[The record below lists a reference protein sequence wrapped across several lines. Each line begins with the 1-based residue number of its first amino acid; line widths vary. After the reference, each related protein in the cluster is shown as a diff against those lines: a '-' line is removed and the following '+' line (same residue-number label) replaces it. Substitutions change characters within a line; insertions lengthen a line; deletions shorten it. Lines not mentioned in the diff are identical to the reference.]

1 MRKQYGNSG
10 RAGMTLIEVVL
21 ASAVM
26 TIVTGAIFATVI
38 RSQNAYNQGLTQ
50 MRVQSESNRL
60 MGEIVELI
68 RESKVV
74 SIADNG
80 CSITLQRPVDHDGDG
95 DVVSDDWETE
105 YGYTW
110 GDPRT
115 DYLDAT
121 LEIVFEVTG
130 TSTESG
136 LSADLNQDGDQSDVF
151 TSGVLRKRY
160 YDDSGNLQHER
171 TFSGDLVFVGDVDGD
186 STIDPLFQRV
196 NHGGI
201 VDANG
206 RCVLAMFLIISVAPD
221 GYPHVMDLG
230 TIITPR
236 NP

>member
-1 MRKQYGNSG
+1 
-10 RAGMTLIEVVL
+10 MTLIEVIL
-21 ASAVM
+21 AAAIM

-38 RSQNAYNQGLTQ
+38 RSQNAFNQGVTQ
-50 MRVQSESNRL
+50 MKVQSEANKL
-60 MGEIVELI
+60 MGKIIDLI
-68 RESKVV
+68 RESKVLSV
-74 SIADNG
+74 ADNG
-80 CSITLQRPVDHDGDG
+80 CSITLQRPVDHDGDD

-110 GDPRT
+110 LGT

-130 TSTESG
+130 TSTEGS
-136 LSADLNQDGDQSDVF
+136 LDSDLNQDGDQVDVF
-151 TSGVLRKRY
+151 TSGVLRRRY
-160 YDDSGNLQHER
+160 YDDNGDLQHEV

-201 VDANG
+201 VDASG
-206 RCVLAMFLIISVAPD
+206 RCVLAMFLILSVAPD
-221 GYPHVMDLG
+221 GYPHVMDLA
-230 TIITPR
+230 TIVTPR